1 LNISFHVFITFA
13 LRTELE
19 DVKFRSLINL
29 YISIPLNSSQWRSF
43 DFSLSSLSFIY
54 FSFCFLYYLDSSHKD
69 QRRVRVAKEKRKKA
83 RHIYFHSLKLLIKN
97 MIRRPRAHAYMHT
110 WTHTRAR
117 PRRIH
122 ASTHPRIHA
131 AHNTPVVLSVFFSAV
146 YGHRSRGDGRSQMG
160 RMINARSG
168 LVPGTYVHITHTH
181 AHFRR
186 ALTHMRA

>member
-1 LNISFHVFITFA
+1 MAQLRFLAFIPFIY
-13 LRTELE
+13 LLL
-19 DVKFRSLINL
+19 VL
-29 YISIPLNSSQWRSF
+29 
-43 DFSLSSLSFIY
+43 FSLLPRFVSQGSTTRKS
-54 FSFCFLYYLDSSHKD
+54 C
-69 QRRVRVAKEKRKKA
+69 KRKKKKSA
-83 RHIYFHSLKLLIKN
+83 
-97 MIRRPRAHAYMHT
+97 
-110 WTHTRAR
+110 THLFPFVKIVNKKYDQTSSRAR
-117 PRRIH
+117 LHAHMDTHDASTHPRIH
-122 ASTHPRIHA
+122 ASTHPRTH